1 MKSSIIFE
9 IYKPIKRFINY
20 TRRSNI
26 RFFCVYLLLNIFY
39 SLLLTVFQTKFSN
52 RFVMNLIEN
61 FPFSFI
67 SGPFAFFYCREE
79 ILQRPQFGLRD
90 LFHFTPLAIY
100 LFYGVA
106 SNIKI
111 IDFTIIVNSNFE
123 IFTIASNSFL
133 FLIRILQIFIY
144 FSLGLLLCFN
154 RFGLSTV
161 PESRISMFTP
171 YFLLYI
177 VLIFLSLYPHS
188 YFIILSYFDL
198 QYNFFISLSIVFL
211 TGIVIRLF
219 MWRYPVFVENVNV
232 TLQSKFQQQVI
243 ESKEVY
249 LSQQQVELFTNL
261 IDDYLRSKPFRQNGF
276 NKYHLISSLGLPEYL
291 VNSYF
296 NQYLGVS
303 FSSWKTFQR
312 IQEST
317 ELIRGGF
324 LQAKTIEYLAKEVG
338 FSSRSRFVEAFRKQM
353 ECSPTE
359 YHLKF
364 FPNA

>member
-1 MKSSIIFE
+1 
-9 IYKPIKRFINY
+9 
-20 TRRSNI
+20 
-26 RFFCVYLLLNIFY
+26 LNVFY
-39 SLLLTVFQTKFSN
+39 SLLLTVFQAQFSN
-52 RFVMNLIEN
+52 RFVIELIEN
-61 FPFSFI
+61 FPFSFL
-67 SGPFAFFYCREE
+67 SGPFVFFYCREE

-90 LFHFTPLAIY
+90 LFHFLPLVIY
-100 LFYGVA
+100 LFYGFA
-106 SNIKI
+106 SNIEIK
-111 IDFTIIVNSNFE
+111 DFTIIIKSNIE
-123 IFTIASNSFL
+123 IFTIASDSFL
-133 FLIRILQIFIY
+133 FLIRIVQIFIY

-161 PESRISMFTP
+161 PESRISMFAP
-171 YFLLYI
+171 FFILYLT
-177 VLIFLSLYPHS
+177 LIFLSLYPHS

-198 QYNFFISLSIVFL
+198 QYNFFISLLIVFT

-219 MWRYPVFVENVNV
+219 MWRYPVIVEAVNV
-232 TLQSKFQQQVI
+232 TLQSKYQEQVI
-243 ESKEVY
+243 QSKEVS
-249 LSQQQVELFTNL
+249 LSQQQAELFTNL
-261 IDDYLRSKPFRQNGF
+261 IDDYLRTKPFRQNGF

-317 ELIRGGF
+317 ELIRSGF